1 MTFYTIKTFV
11 AHLNPQVEET
21 QALFKSPVMG
31 ELSSSDSTSLAGPN
45 LSPVPSKVIQDPDGE
60 IHVDKVNSGASDAFK
75 TANTPLKPHSDDVYV
90 RHQPLTCQK
99 PLPVLVDCLTMPD
112 RVEGSSA

>member
-31 ELSSSDSTSLAGPN
+31 ELSSSDPTSLAGPN

-60 IHVDKVNSGASDAFK
+60 IHIDKVNSGASDAFK

-90 RHQPLTCQK
+90 APPAPYLSKVTPGAGRLLNNARQSGRK
-99 PLPVLVDCLTMPD
+99 
-112 RVEGSSA
+112 